1 MFNTYTQSTTAVTPG
16 LSPALLALNRQQQS
30 IQESSVTYTQST
42 VVFDPG
48 VQRLLVLNRVMFDI
62 PAHYFSNSIDDCAQ
76 SRSPVLLIRQSCL
89 IHESSVTCLD

>member
-30 IQESSVTYTQST
+30 IQESSVTYTQFT

-48 VQRLLVLNRVMFDI
+48 VQRLLVLKSMLRKTREKNRT
-62 PAHYFSNSIDDCAQ
+62 
-76 SRSPVLLIRQSCL
+76 LIKVKYKKKKNY
-89 IHESSVTCLD
+89 E